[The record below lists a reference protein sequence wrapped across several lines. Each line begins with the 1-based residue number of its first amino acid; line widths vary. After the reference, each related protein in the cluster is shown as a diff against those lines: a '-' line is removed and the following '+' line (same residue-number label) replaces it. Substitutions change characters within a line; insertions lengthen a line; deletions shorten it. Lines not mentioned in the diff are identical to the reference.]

1 MKMENKNN
9 EKKKTRREFL
19 RDALRDASL
28 VAIGGVIGLG
38 WYRGRGDTYA
48 WQIDPYKC
56 STCGNCETACVLEE
70 SAVKCV
76 HSYDIC
82 GYCKICF
89 GFFEPQPNAINE
101 GAENQMC
108 PMGAIKRKFVE
119 DPYYEYTIDEALCTG
134 CAKCVKTC
142 NTFGNG
148 SLHMQVRHDRCVNC
162 NQCAIALVCPS
173 DAFKRVPV
181 KSPYL
186 FKKGGAA

>member
-19 RDALRDASL
+19 RDALRGASL

-119 DPYYEYTIDEALCTG
+119 DPYYEYTIDEALCIG

>member
-1 MKMENKNN
+1 MDNKNN
-9 EKKKTRREFL
+9 DNKKTRREFL
-19 RDALRDASL
+19 RDALRSASL

-56 STCGNCETACVLEE
+56 SACENCQTACVLEE

-89 GFFEPQPNAINE
+89 GFFESQPNAINE

-108 PMGAIKRKFVE
+108 PMGAIKRNFVE
-119 DPYYEYTIDEALCTG
+119 DPYYEYTIDESLCTG

-142 NTFGNG
+142 NSFGNG
-148 SLHMQVRHDRCVNC
+148 SLQMQVRHDRCVGC

-186 FKKGGAA
+186 LKKGGVA

>member
-1 MKMENKNN
+1 MNSNKNDN
-9 EKKKTRREFL
+9 KKSRREFL
-19 RDALRDASL
+19 RDALRGVSL

-56 STCGNCETACVLEE
+56 SACENCQTACVLEE

-108 PMGAIKRKFVE
+108 PLGAIKRKFVE
-119 DPYYEYTIDEALCTG
+119 DPYYEYTIDESLCIG

-142 NTFGNG
+142 NSFGNG

-173 DAFKRVPV
+173 EAFKRVPV
-181 KSPYL
+181 KEPYL
-186 FKKGGAA
+186 FKKGGAV

>member
-1 MKMENKNN
+1 MDNN
-9 EKKKTRREFL
+9 NDKTKSRREFL
-19 RDALRDASL
+19 RDALRGVSL
-28 VAIGGVIGLG
+28 VAIGSVIGLG
-38 WYRGRGDTYA
+38 LYRGRNQTFA
-48 WQIDPYKC
+48 WQIDPSKC
-56 STCGNCETACVLEE
+56 TTCGKCETACVLEE

-76 HSYDIC
+76 HSFEMC

-101 GAENQMC
+101 GAENQLC

-119 DPYYEYTIDEALCTG
+119 EPYYEYTIDETLCTG

-142 NTFGNG
+142 NGFGNG

-162 NQCAIALVCPS
+162 NRCAISDVCPS
-173 DAFKRVPV
+173 DAFKKVPV
-181 KSPYL
+181 YDPYL